1 MKSISGKFSRVSA
14 TDYHDGV
21 VLVGLCGDVWSAD
34 LSPSE
39 LEAVKWFY
47 NMPGSSHEIFNEW
60 PEGIE
65 PRYPAAKK
73 NFKNGF
79 LLLTIKE
86 D

>member
-1 MKSISGKFSRVSA
+1 MNIAGKHERVSV
-14 TDYHDGV
+14 THWRDGV
-21 VLVGLCGDVWSAD
+21 VLVGFCGDVWPAD

-79 LLLTIKE
+79 LLLTKKE